1 MGCEEFSD
9 NVDVTTGV
17 ATCTRSNKTEN
28 IIVIGSEFKYKL
40 SGFQLK
46 LMFMSC
52 GYAVASGTLVPSG
65 WTAADK
71 TTIGYVRRGYNRWE
85 LLNLDYLRDTLGI
98 RIVSMTSVNN
108 FTSLLRERGE
118 VDSRHEIK
126 NLALFCHGLPNYLS
140 LNYSGLGSN
149 MNVYINHLIR
159 LPEDIFAKDGK
170 IFSYACRTAM
180 HNYGQTL
187 ANHFQVQVR
196 AFKRKTHYG
205 SVIRERSRHETIAE
219 QMAKARKGH
228 EGERISLP
236 PDHEAHPYPGLS
248 KGWRPF
254 IKDGG
259 EAHGINDYA
268 LWRLNGARTLP
279 VSGST
284 PEDQPAGIFTLQP
297 V

>member
-17 ATCTRSNKTEN
+17 ATCTRPNKTEN
-28 IIVIGSEFKYKL
+28 IIVIGSEHEYNL

-65 WTAADK
+65 WTAADR
-71 TTIGYVRRGYNRWE
+71 TTIGYVRLGYNRWE

-108 FTSLLRERGE
+108 FITLLRERGE
-118 VDSRHEIK
+118 GNSRHEIK

-140 LNYSGLGSN
+140 LNYSGPGN
-149 MNVYINHLIR
+149 KINVYINHLIQ
-159 LPEDIFAKDGK
+159 LPDDIFAKDGK
-170 IFSYACRTAM
+170 ILSYACRTAM
-180 HNYGQTL
+180 NNYGQTL
-187 ANHFQVQVR
+187 ANHFKVQVR
-196 AFKRKTHYG
+196 AFKRRTNYG
-205 SVIRERSRHETIAE
+205 SVIRKRSQHETIAK
-219 QMAKARKGH
+219 QMAKTRKSH
-228 EGERISLP
+228 EGKRISLP
-236 PDHEAHPYPGLS
+236 PDHEAYPHPGLS
-248 KGWRPF
+248 NGRIPF

-259 EAHGINDYA
+259 EAEGINDYA
-268 LWRLNGARTLP
+268 LWRLNGARALP

-284 PEDQPAGIFTLQP
+284 PEDQPAGIFTLKP
-297 V
+297 A